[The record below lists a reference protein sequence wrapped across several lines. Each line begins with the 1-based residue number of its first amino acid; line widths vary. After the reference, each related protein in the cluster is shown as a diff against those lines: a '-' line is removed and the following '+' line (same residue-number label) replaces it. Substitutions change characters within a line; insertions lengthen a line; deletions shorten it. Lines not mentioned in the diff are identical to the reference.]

1 MWSILIIGLFITMGF
16 VNKQQAALCC
26 SRLTVNV
33 SQDGDVDFIDK
44 DDIKQL
50 LKDRGDSIVGQPK
63 STINIPEL
71 ENVLNS
77 HADIANSEVSMSID
91 GEVKINVKQRKPV
104 IRVINSNGDSYYLDE
119 QGKLMPLSDK
129 YTAKVLVV
137 NGNILEPF
145 ASRYKYSVTDISK
158 DSLRKLEAGNSS
170 ATNTATE
177 IKEPQ
182 AQVNITNT
190 TPAESSAESKAF
202 EGAQAL
208 LQAGKY
214 KDAFDAF
221 DKFLQGYANSKQVP
235 NAQYGLG
242 YAQFSLKNYKAAIAT
257 QQKLISQFP
266 DSLKVPDAK
275 FNIANCQIQ
284 LSDIE
289 GAKKSLRDLIAQHP
303 TSELVPN
310 AKRRLAV
317 LESIKK

>member
-1 MWSILIIGLFITMGF
+1 MRRLILIGVCLLSIS
-16 VNKQQAALCC
+16 QWAQAALFDDKEARQQIVDLQQKTDAQNQATQA
-26 SRLTVNV
+26 SLEALKKSQQALEQRILSIENVIKSQGLMDLLSQIDRLNEELNKVK
-33 SQDGDVDFIDK
+33 G
-44 DDIKQL
+44 
-50 LKDRGDSIVGQPK
+50 
-63 STINIPEL
+63 EL
-71 ENVLNS
+71 EVAQHHIDLS
-77 HADIANSEVSMSID
+77 QQRQKDLYADTD
-91 GEVKINVKQRKPV
+91 GR
-104 IRVINSNGDSYYLDE
+104 
-119 QGKLMPLSDK
+119 
-129 YTAKVLVV
+129 
-137 NGNILEPF
+137 
-145 ASRYKYSVTDISK
+145 
-158 DSLRKLEAGNSS
+158 LRKLEAGNSS

-202 EGAQAL
+202 EGALAL

>member
-1 MWSILIIGLFITMGF
+1 MRRLILIGVCLLSIS
-16 VNKQQAALCC
+16 QWAQAALFDDKEARQQIVDLQQKTVAQNQATQA
-26 SRLTVNV
+26 SLEALKNSQQALEQRILSIENVIKSQGLMDLLSQIDRLNEELN
-33 SQDGDVDFIDK
+33 K
-44 DDIKQL
+44 IK
-50 LKDRGDSIVGQPK
+50 G
-63 STINIPEL
+63 EL
-71 ENVLNS
+71 EVAQHHIDLS
-77 HADIANSEVSMSID
+77 QQRQKDLYADTD
-91 GEVKINVKQRKPV
+91 GR
-104 IRVINSNGDSYYLDE
+104 
-119 QGKLMPLSDK
+119 
-129 YTAKVLVV
+129 
-137 NGNILEPF
+137 
-145 ASRYKYSVTDISK
+145 
-158 DSLRKLEAGNSS
+158 LRKLEAGNSS

-182 AQVNITNT
+182 AQVNSANT

-266 DSLKVPDAK
+266 ESLKVPDAK

-303 TSELVPN
+303 ASELVPN

>member
-1 MWSILIIGLFITMGF
+1 MRRLILIGVCLLSIS
-16 VNKQQAALCC
+16 QWAQAALFDDKEARQQIVDLQQKTDAQNQATQA
-26 SRLTVNV
+26 SLEALKKSQQALEQRILSIENVIKSQGLMDLLSQIDRLNEELN
-33 SQDGDVDFIDK
+33 K
-44 DDIKQL
+44 IK
-50 LKDRGDSIVGQPK
+50 G
-63 STINIPEL
+63 EL
-71 ENVLNS
+71 EVAQHHIDLS
-77 HADIANSEVSMSID
+77 QQRQKDLYADTD
-91 GEVKINVKQRKPV
+91 GR
-104 IRVINSNGDSYYLDE
+104 
-119 QGKLMPLSDK
+119 
-129 YTAKVLVV
+129 
-137 NGNILEPF
+137 
-145 ASRYKYSVTDISK
+145 
-158 DSLRKLEAGNSS
+158 LRKLEAGNSS

-182 AQVNITNT
+182 AQVNSANT

-266 DSLKVPDAK
+266 ESLKVPDAK

-303 TSELVPN
+303 ASELVPN

>member
-1 MWSILIIGLFITMGF
+1 MRRLILMGVCLLSIS
-16 VNKQQAALCC
+16 QWAQAALFDDKEARQQIVDLQQKTDAQNQATQA
-26 SRLTVNV
+26 SLEALKKSQQALEQRILSIENVIKSQGLMDLLSQIDRLNEELNKVK
-33 SQDGDVDFIDK
+33 G
-44 DDIKQL
+44 
-50 LKDRGDSIVGQPK
+50 
-63 STINIPEL
+63 EL
-71 ENVLNS
+71 EVAQHHIDLS
-77 HADIANSEVSMSID
+77 QQRQKDLYADTD
-91 GEVKINVKQRKPV
+91 GR
-104 IRVINSNGDSYYLDE
+104 
-119 QGKLMPLSDK
+119 
-129 YTAKVLVV
+129 
-137 NGNILEPF
+137 
-145 ASRYKYSVTDISK
+145 
-158 DSLRKLEAGNSS
+158 LRKLEAGNSS

-182 AQVNITNT
+182 AQVNSTNT

>member
-1 MWSILIIGLFITMGF
+1 MRRLILIGVCLLSIS
-16 VNKQQAALCC
+16 QWAQAALFDDKEARQQIVDLQQKTDAQNQATQA
-26 SRLTVNV
+26 SLEALKKSQQALEQRILSIENVIKSQGLMDLLSQIDRLNEELN
-33 SQDGDVDFIDK
+33 K
-44 DDIKQL
+44 IK
-50 LKDRGDSIVGQPK
+50 G
-63 STINIPEL
+63 EL
-71 ENVLNS
+71 EVAQHHIDLS
-77 HADIANSEVSMSID
+77 QQRQKDLYADTD
-91 GEVKINVKQRKPV
+91 GR
-104 IRVINSNGDSYYLDE
+104 
-119 QGKLMPLSDK
+119 
-129 YTAKVLVV
+129 
-137 NGNILEPF
+137 
-145 ASRYKYSVTDISK
+145 
-158 DSLRKLEAGNSS
+158 LRKLEAGNSS

-182 AQVNITNT
+182 AQVNSTNT

-303 TSELVPN
+303 ASELVPN